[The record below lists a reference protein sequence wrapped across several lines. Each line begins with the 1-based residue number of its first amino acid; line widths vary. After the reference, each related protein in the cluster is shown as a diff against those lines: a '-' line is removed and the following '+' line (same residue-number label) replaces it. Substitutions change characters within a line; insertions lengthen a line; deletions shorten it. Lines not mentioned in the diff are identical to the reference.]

1 MIKLI
6 RYLRPYAGAVFLVF
20 LLLFAQAITDLALP
34 DYMSRIVNVGI
45 QQNGIE
51 RAVPQIMRQ
60 KTFQQ
65 LQVLLD
71 TEQSAEILS
80 AYQTLAPGEG
90 SSPEQESL
98 VEQYPL
104 LASEALAERK
114 PDAPLS
120 AKTESQLVSA
130 LALLTM
136 VGQETFRLPALPA
149 NPSFL
154 EQLGELPQEQRRQML
169 NQIYTEQASVPDSLI
184 KQSAVAFTAAE
195 YETIGVDLLDWQ
207 RRYILKT
214 GTMMLLIALAGAA
227 CAVLVG
233 YFAARVAAG
242 VARDLRQGT
251 FTRVES
257 FSSAEFDTFST
268 ASLITRTTNDV
279 QQVQMALVML
289 MRILFFAPILGIGGI
304 IKVLNSNVSL
314 GWIIALAVAILM
326 TLILVLF
333 NIAVPRFKKIQ
344 KLVDRLNLVTR
355 EFLSGLMVIRAFNT
369 EQHEEERFDQAN
381 LDLTKINLFVS
392 RLMAMTMPLM
402 MLVMNGISLLIVWTG
417 ARQVDLGVM
426 QVGDIMAF
434 IQYTMQIIMSFLMLS
449 MVFIMLPRASV
460 SAQRILEV
468 LSVQLVILDPQEPAV
483 FDPSARGNVVFE
495 NVSFRY
501 PGADADVLHA
511 ISLTARPGETTA
523 IIGSTGCGKSTLINL
538 IPRFYD
544 VSEGRVLVD
553 GVDVRQVPQEE
564 LRQKIGYVSQ
574 KGILFTGSIRDNIAY
589 GKPDASDDQIMQ
601 AAATAQADEF
611 IAETEAGFATAIA
624 QGGIN
629 VSGGQKQRLSIARA
643 LVRQPDIYIF
653 DDSFSALDYKTDAA
667 LRKAL
672 RKNTQG
678 ASIIIVAQRIGT
690 IRHAEQIIVLD
701 EGRIAG
707 LGTHEELMKTCSV
720 YREIAISQLSEK
732 ELAL

>member
-169 NQIYTEQASVPDSLI
+169 NQIYTELASVPDSLI

-304 IKVLNSNVSL
+304 IKVLNSNVSM

-417 ARQVDLGVM
+417 ARQVNLGVM

-468 LSVQLVILDPQEPAV
+468 LSVQPVILDPQEPAV

-629 VSGGQKQRLSIARA
+629 VSGGHKQRLSIARA